1 MTIFNT
7 LTVEWFF
14 VKAINLINR
23 PRLWNNQKKRSSIS
37 TSHQNMN
44 FLSAGS
50 ILFNP
55 ELKLAK
61 SHVK

>member
-1 MTIFNT
+1 MTTFNT
-7 LTVEWFF
+7 LTVECFL
-14 VKAINLINR
+14 VKATNLINR
-23 PRLWNNQKKRSSIS
+23 PRLWNNQKKSSIS
-37 TSHQNMN
+37 TSNQNMY